1 MIKPNRA
8 SAFAAALALLLA
20 AVAGGGAALAQDG
33 ETQPVY
39 PSVGGLDHYSA
50 NEQTILPGASVTLP
64 VGYRHHVCLV
74 SDTDLRPTGVVRSA
88 AAAQGVAWV
97 IATAEGTPTLGGP
110 AAITHPNQATR
121 TTLGRETCVY
131 WTSSRE
137 GVQTV
142 LLNNG
147 ARVIADDGLF
157 TEAADGLA
165 VPAPLSVRWVAT
177 PAISLTSGGA
187 ALAAPIERQLDFYGT
202 DARGDHFRAADNA
215 SVTVAVTAGGLAAD
229 NLAGI
234 PVTFA
239 VTGDCGAVT
248 VPGAIG
254 VGVSSDGVVDPG
266 ETGELQW
273 GAAPVAVTFAND
285 FCAQSRTTTTLTVTA
300 GEASASAGVDWAW
313 GGYTDVSV
321 TDIGTEGTEKL
332 VVFHTAA
339 PVYRGDT
346 RSGWVC
352 DSQLQSRAVSLSVS
366 GGSSFVA
373 GGTQQTRLTLAS
385 FTGDRI
391 AGESLPAARAPGLF
405 RDADSE
411 CRQSWTVRSTSRSD
425 NVNLRVTAAGFSFA
439 RTMDFTMPER
449 EARTFGRLDQP
460 LAEGGASIVQWIFT
474 DAPVA
479 EAASGLAVTAVYQW
493 VSATQSWLSWFPDA
507 EGLGVNSLV
516 NVTMDGFYTVFLD

>member
-1 MIKPNRA
+1 MIKPANRA
-8 SAFAAALALLLA
+8 STFAAALALLLA
-20 AVAGGGAALAQDG
+20 AVVGGNAALAQDG
-33 ETQPVY
+33 EARPVY

-110 AAITHPNQATR
+110 AAITHPNRATR

-142 LLNNG
+142 LLNDG

-165 VPAPLSVRWVAT
+165 APAPLSVRWVAT
-177 PAISLTSGGA
+177 PVVSLTSDGA
-187 ALAAPIERQLDFYGT
+187 ALDAPIERQLDFYGT

-234 PVTFA
+234 PVTLA

-254 VGVSSDGVVDPG
+254 VGVSGGVVEPG

-273 GAAPVAVTFAND
+273 GAAPVDVTFAND

-300 GEASASAGVDWAW
+300 GEASASAAVDWAW

-321 TDIGTEGTEKL
+321 TDVGTEGTEKL

-339 PVYRGDT
+339 PVYRGET
-346 RSGWVC
+346 RSGWTC

-391 AGESLPAARAPGLF
+391 ASESLPAARAPGLF

-460 LAEGGASIVQWIFT
+460 LVDGGASIVQWTFA
-474 DAPVA
+474 DAPVE
-479 EAASGLAVTAVYQW
+479 EAVGSLAVTAVYQW
-493 VSATQSWLSWFPDA
+493 ISATQSWLSWFPGGA
-507 EGLGVNSLV
+507 GLGVNSLAS
-516 NVTMDGFYTVFLD
+516 VTTDGFYTVFLD